1 MPFDS
6 VQVARLGGAWGSMG
20 ALVASDGSANHPYL
34 QRLARNEEPL
44 RDLSDAV
51 HHICLLH
58 GRHPGVIDHAL
69 GHARLGIER
78 DWLEA
83 GADAFVIERAFLVR
97 IVAAAGPMPSTP
109 GHAETEAAT
118 AAQRHAMDMLA
129 QSDRAGC
136 ATGAAIA
143 LAMDWAVIR
152 EALDAAGERLGLT
165 PPPSQLPLA
174 EETVTVVDTLV
185 REGVLERAMLF
196 GAQQLFAQHRGL
208 WDLLEARASARD
220 RQ

>member
-6 VQVARLGGAWGSMG
+6 VNVARLGGAWGAMG
-20 ALVASDGSANHPYL
+20 QLIASDGSARHTYL

-44 RDLSDAV
+44 RDLSDAA
-51 HHICLLH
+51 HHICMLH
-58 GRHPGVIDHAL
+58 GRHPGVVDFAL
-69 GHARLGIER
+69 QHARLGVER

-83 GADAFVIERAFLVR
+83 AADAFVIERAFLVR
-97 IVAAAGPMPSTP
+97 IVAAAGPSPSTP
-109 GHAETEAAT
+109 GHAHSESAT
-118 AAQRHAMDMLA
+118 AAQRHAIDMLA

-143 LAMDWAVIR
+143 AVMDWAVIR
-152 EALDAAGERLGLT
+152 EALEAAAERLHLAI
-165 PPPSQLPLA
+165 PPAQLPLA

-185 REGVLERAMLF
+185 REGAMERAMLF

-220 RQ
+220 SH

>member
-1 MPFDS
+1 
-6 VQVARLGGAWGSMG
+6 MG

-83 GADAFVIERAFLVR
+83 AADAFVIERAHLVR
-97 IVAAAGPMPSTP
+97 
-109 GHAETEAAT
+109 
-118 AAQRHAMDMLA
+118 
-129 QSDRAGC
+129 
-136 ATGAAIA
+136 
-143 LAMDWAVIR
+143 
-152 EALDAAGERLGLT
+152 
-165 PPPSQLPLA
+165 
-174 EETVTVVDTLV
+174 
-185 REGVLERAMLF
+185 
-196 GAQQLFAQHRGL
+196 
-208 WDLLEARASARD
+208 
-220 RQ
+220 